1 MESDQLIH
9 MIHQRS
15 RTLSNT
21 LNETLAPFGLSHAQY
36 MIMYVLDTGGPAT
49 QTHMR
54 KYLQVEAPTIAR
66 TIATMERNDWI
77 EKRPGADR
85 RTQVIH
91 LTAST
96 KKILPEIK
104 ERVAEAEKRSL
115 ARLSDKDRE
124 VLLELLEKI
133 TNERSGEQ

>member
-36 MIMYVLDTGGPAT
+36 MIMYVLDTGGPST
-49 QTHMR
+49 QSHMR

-77 EKRPGADR
+77 EKRPGTDR
-85 RTQVIH
+85 RTQIIH
-91 LTAST
+91 LTDNT
-96 KKILPEIK
+96 KKMLPGIK
-104 ERVAEAEKRSL
+104 ARVAEAEKRSL
-115 ARLSDKDRE
+115 VQLSDKDRE
-124 VLLELLEKI
+124 ALHELLGKI
-133 TNERSGEQ
+133 TNERSVEQ

>member
-9 MIHQRS
+9 MIYQRA

-36 MIMYVLDTGGPAT
+36 MIMYVLDTGGPST
-49 QTHMR
+49 QAHMR

-66 TIATMERNDWI
+66 TVAAMERNGWV
-77 EKRPGADR
+77 EKRAGKDR
-85 RTQVIH
+85 RTQIIH
-91 LTAST
+91 LTGTT
-96 KKILPEIK
+96 KEVLPGIK

-115 ARLSDKDRE
+115 VQLSDQERKD
-124 VLLELLEKI
+124 LYELLGKI
-133 TNERSGEQ
+133 TNERSVEQ

>member
-36 MIMYVLDTGGPAT
+36 MIMYVLDTSGPST
-49 QTHMR
+49 QVHMR

-66 TIATMERNDWI
+66 TIATMERNGWI
-77 EKRPGADR
+77 EKRPGKDR
-85 RTQVIH
+85 RTQIIH
-91 LTAST
+91 LTENT
-96 KKILPEIK
+96 KKILPNVK

-115 ARLSDKDRE
+115 MQLSEKDRE
-124 VLLELLEKI
+124 ALHELLGKI
-133 TNERSGEQ
+133 TNERSVEQ

>member
-9 MIHQRS
+9 TIHQRS

-36 MIMYVLDTGGPAT
+36 MIMYVLDTGGPST

-77 EKRPGADR
+77 EKRPGKDR
-85 RTQVIH
+85 RTQIIH
-91 LTAST
+91 LTDST
-96 KKILPEIK
+96 KKMLPEIK

-115 ARLSDKDRE
+115 VQLSDKDRE
-124 VLLELLEKI
+124 VLHELLGKI
-133 TNERSGEQ
+133 TNERSVEQ

>member
-1 MESDQLIH
+1 MKSDQLIH

-36 MIMYVLDTGGPAT
+36 MIIYVLATGGAST

-66 TIATMERNDWI
+66 TIGTMDRNGWI

-91 LTAST
+91 LTDST

-104 ERVAEAEKRSL
+104 ARVAEAEKRSL
-115 ARLSDKDRE
+115 VHLSDQDRE
-124 VLLELLEKI
+124 VLLELLGKI
-133 TNERSGEQ
+133 TNERSGEE

>member
-36 MIMYVLDTGGPAT
+36 MVMYVLDTGGPST
-49 QTHMR
+49 QVHMR

-66 TIATMERNDWI
+66 TIATMERNGWI
-77 EKRPGADR
+77 GKRPGKDR
-85 RTQVIH
+85 RTQIIH
-91 LTAST
+91 LTDST
-96 KKILPEIK
+96 KKILPNVK

-115 ARLSDKDRE
+115 MQLSDKDRE
-124 VLLELLEKI
+124 ALHELLGKI
-133 TNERSGEQ
+133 TNERSVEQ

>member
-15 RTLSNT
+15 RMLSNT
-21 LNETLAPFGLSHAQY
+21 LNDTLAPFGLSHAQY

-66 TIATMERNDWI
+66 TIATMERNGWI
-77 EKRPGADR
+77 EKRPGTDR
-85 RTQVIH
+85 RTQIIH
-91 LTAST
+91 LTSGT
-96 KKILPEIK
+96 KQMLPGIK
-104 ERVAEAEKRSL
+104 EQVADAEKQSLNQLSDNDRDVLYTLLRKMTSERSL
-115 ARLSDKDRE
+115 KS
-124 VLLELLEKI
+124 
-133 TNERSGEQ
+133 